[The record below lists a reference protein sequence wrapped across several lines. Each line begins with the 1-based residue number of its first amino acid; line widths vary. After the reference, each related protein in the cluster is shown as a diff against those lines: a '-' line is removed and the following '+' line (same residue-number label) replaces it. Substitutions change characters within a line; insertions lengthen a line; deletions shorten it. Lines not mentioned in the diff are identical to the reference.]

1 MKPIKSIVF
10 VVNKSK
16 TGAPELAGSLK
27 TLARKAGVAT
37 RLTTRFPLPKGF
49 LKGADA
55 CCVIGGDGTLLGVV
69 EEAVV
74 HQAPVIGVNLG
85 KLGFLATYS
94 AEEAQAKFVTLLKGS
109 YKLFSRTM
117 LECRSKQG
125 RTTIALNDIVIKSA
139 APGLVRLEVMSDGV
153 AVNDYFGDG
162 LIFATPTGSTAYNL
176 SAGGPLVHPSA
187 KVIAM
192 TPICPHT
199 LSNRSVIFDHAT
211 RLKVLMHEGQT
222 KVEVSIDGKNW
233 VCRASEFPLGITISK
248 KTFPL
253 IQEKDY
259 THFSLVQT
267 KLHWGN
273 NP

>member
-1 MKPIKSIVF
+1 M
-10 VVNKSK
+10 
-16 TGAPELAGSLK
+16 
-27 TLARKAGVAT
+27 ARSAGVAT
-37 RLTTRFPLPKGF
+37 RLTTRFPLPKGL

-69 EEAVV
+69 EEAVS
-74 HQAPVIGVNLG
+74 HQVAVIGVNLG

-94 AEEAQAKFVTLLKGS
+94 AAEAQSKFSSLLKGS

-117 LECRSKQG
+117 LECRNRRGK
-125 RTTIALNDIVIKSA
+125 TTIALNDIVIKSA
-139 APGLVRLEVMSDGV
+139 APGLVQLKVISDG
-153 AVNDYFGDG
+153 AEVNDYFCDG

-176 SAGGPLVHPSA
+176 SAGGPLIHPAA

-199 LSNRSVIFDHAT
+199 LSNRSVVFHHDT
-211 RLKVLMHEGQT
+211 KLKVLLDKGQT
-222 KVEVSIDGKNW
+222 KVEVSIDGKAW
-233 VCRASEFPLGITISK
+233 ICQASEFPLGITISK

-259 THFSLVQT
+259 AHFSLVRT

-273 NP
+273 GA